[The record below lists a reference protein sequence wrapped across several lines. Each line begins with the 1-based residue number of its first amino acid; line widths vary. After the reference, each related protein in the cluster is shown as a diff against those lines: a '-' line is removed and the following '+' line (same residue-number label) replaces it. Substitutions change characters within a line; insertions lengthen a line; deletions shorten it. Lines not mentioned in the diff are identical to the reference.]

1 VSIVIEPTSKQ
12 VEIAVEDDGS
22 GFPFSGTYTLD
33 ELELLRLGP
42 RSIQRRV
49 RTLGGDLTLDSRPT
63 AGATLKIRIPAT
75 R

>member
-1 VSIVIEPTSKQ
+1 VTLAIESTGEGI
-12 VEIAVEDDGS
+12 EIAVDDDGS

-33 ELELLRLGP
+33 ELEILRMGP
-42 RSIQRRV
+42 RSIKRRV

-63 AGATLKIRIPAT
+63 AGALLKIRIPS